1 MCYIILDGETMSEK
15 DDSYLQKIVTIDGE
29 LKCKIVDYVG
39 EKLNPEK
46 GEVTLEMVV
55 AVMAEEFPELLLSIA
70 EENFLK
76 GYEKGLNDLDILNL
90 DN

>member
-1 MCYIILDGETMSEK
+1 MSEK

-39 EKLNPEK
+39 KKLNPEK
-46 GEVTLEMVV
+46 SEVTLEMVV
-55 AVMAEEFPELLLSIA
+55 AVIAEEFPELLLSIA
-70 EENFLK
+70 EENFLR

>member
-1 MCYIILDGETMSEK
+1 MSEK

>member
-1 MCYIILDGETMSEK
+1 MSEK

-55 AVMAEEFPELLLSIA
+55 AVIAEEFPELLLSIA

>member
-1 MCYIILDGETMSEK
+1 MSEK

-55 AVMAEEFPELLLSIA
+55 VVMAEEFPELLLSIA